1 MEVIKIKPIGYCFGV
16 INAIN
21 LALKIKSEYKD
32 NNVYLFGQIVHNNDV
47 TNMLLEHGIKTIDTT
62 DKDKE
67 MLLKSFSKDDIVIF
81 SAHGHDKKYDDILSS
96 LGIKYFDATCPKV
109 NKNNEL
115 IKEEVKHNKVIFIGK
130 KNHPE
135 TEASLS
141 ISRNVILYDIKD
153 KIDYSLIDVASPL
166 VVNQTTLSFLE
177 IEDIHL
183 DIKKHFPQ
191 ANIIDEIC
199 DATRLR
205 QEKIA
210 SLNEN
215 IDAFII
221 IGSNKSSNTS
231 KLYEIAKNKYLDS
244 IPVIKVENLNDL
256 KNYDLNGIKKVCLAS
271 GTSTPLTIV
280 EEMETYL
287 KGVN

>member
-1 MEVIKIKPIGYCFGV
+1 MEIIKIKPIGYCYGV

-21 LALKIKSEYKD
+21 LALKIKDEYKD

-47 TNMLLEHGIKTIDTT
+47 TNMLLKHGIKTLDTT
-62 DKDKE
+62 NQDKE
-67 MLLKSFSKDDIVIF
+67 ALLKSFSKDDIVIF
-81 SAHGHDKKYDDILSS
+81 SAHGHDKKFDQILLSS
-96 LGIKYFDATCPKV
+96 GVKYFDATCPKV

-115 IKEEVKHNKVIFIGK
+115 IKKEVKDNKVIFIGK

-141 ISRNVILYDIKD
+141 ISSNVILYDIKE
-153 KIDYSLIDVASPL
+153 KLDYSLIDVPSPL

-191 ANIIDEIC
+191 AKIIDEIC

-205 QEKIA
+205 QEKIV
-210 SLNEN
+210 SLKED

-231 KLYEIAKNKYLDS
+231 KLYEIARNKYQDS
-244 IPVIKVENLNDL
+244 LPVLKVENLDDL
-256 KNYDLNGIKKVCLAS
+256 KKYDLKGIKKVALAS
-271 GTSTPLTIV
+271 GTSTPISIV